1 MSTKDTMPH
10 VEGLLAAYALDA
22 VYDDERAQV
31 EKHLQECSR
40 CVDELQTY
48 AETTVWMSEGLQTAP
63 PPRLRGRLLKQVA
76 QEAAVVRPMRRTRRP
91 AQWLAGVAAAG
102 LIAAGGWGIWAALDE
117 DLSPTQQV
125 VQAADAVQH
134 EASVD
139 GHTLTVVTSQEQERA
154 VLLSTDLPDL
164 QDGQVYQAWFMR
176 SDGAIDSAGVVPDPG
191 ADAELSGDPRG
202 STALALSVEPEGGS
216 QQPSTEPI
224 AQIPLQ
230 G

>member
-10 VEGLLAAYALDA
+10 VDGLLAAYALDA
-22 VYDDERAQV
+22 VDDGERAQV
-31 EKHLQECSR
+31 EGHLQECSS
-40 CVDELQTY
+40 CVNELKTY
-48 AETTVWMSEGLQTAP
+48 ADTTVWLSEGLQISP
-63 PPRLRGRLLKQVA
+63 PTQLRGRLLEQVA
-76 QEAAVVRPMRRTRRP
+76 QEAAVVRPMRRTSRP

-102 LIAAGGWGIWAALDE
+102 LIAAGGWGIWAAVDE

-139 GHTLTVVTSQEQERA
+139 GHTLTVVTSEEQERA

-164 QDGQVYQAWFMR
+164 EEGQVYQAWFMR
-176 SDGAIDSAGVVPDPG
+176 SEGVIDSAGVLPDPG
-191 ADAELSGDPRG
+191 ADAELSGDPQG

-216 QQPSTEPI
+216 QQPTSEPI
-224 AQIPLQ
+224 GQIPLE